1 MEQSTNILTPPP
13 PKKNDILYKKPRI
26 VSFYDVEPK
35 TLYRSNVSYNEIGG
49 FFVVLLNEITFFNP
63 ESNLRNLKCV
73 QIDMGSDFFWV
84 LFIPSVALYT
94 IFQAYQG

>member
-1 MEQSTNILTPPP
+1 MMLNLKHYIDPMFHIM
-13 PKKNDILYKKPRI
+13 N
-26 VSFYDVEPK
+26 F
-35 TLYRSNVSYNEIGG
+35 
-49 FFVVLLNEITFFNP
+49 FFVVLLIEITFFNP

-73 QIDMGSDFFWV
+73 QIDMGSDFFGV